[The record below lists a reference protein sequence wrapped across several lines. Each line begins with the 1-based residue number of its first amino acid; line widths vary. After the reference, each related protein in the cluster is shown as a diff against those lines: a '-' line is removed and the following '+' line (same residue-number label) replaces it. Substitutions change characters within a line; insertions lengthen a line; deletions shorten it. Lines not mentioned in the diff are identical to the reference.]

1 MLKRELSKKPP
12 AASIGLSLSLLKKKA
27 WDEEAKGDI
36 GRMEGQEMLV
46 RYVKAE
52 SELEAKA
59 MMQKEKPK
67 DAYYPKF
74 DKNV

>member
-1 MLKRELSKKPP
+1 MLKRELSKKTP

-59 MMQKEKPK
+59 MMQKEKLE